1 MPSPLALAHVQAVL
15 FQAGAESTVGS
26 GCRLYHLQLDA
37 PAPDPNDASRPQS
50 GCRPPDITVAA
61 GVGEALRRLQG
72 RSCDWLSVHGAQLRA
87 RARAQLMLFY
97 KESALRRTS
106 QSASGSPPSGVPQ
119 ST

>member
-72 RSCDWLSVHGAQLRA
+72 RSCDWVSV